1 MGWILGPVYL
11 SLFFDTSHHLLKC
24 SFITLIK
31 VLWFLKKY
39 KTSTFPF
46 RVLARCFVVFLVGS
60 VEMRKVV
67 RPQHSKLVFGA

>member
-11 SLFFDTSHHLLKC
+11 SLFFDTPHHLLKY
-24 SFITLIK
+24 SFITFIK

-46 RVLARCFVVFLVGS
+46 RVSARYFVVLLVGS
-60 VEMRKVV
+60 VEMSKVV
-67 RPQHSKLVFGA
+67 RPQPSKLVFGA